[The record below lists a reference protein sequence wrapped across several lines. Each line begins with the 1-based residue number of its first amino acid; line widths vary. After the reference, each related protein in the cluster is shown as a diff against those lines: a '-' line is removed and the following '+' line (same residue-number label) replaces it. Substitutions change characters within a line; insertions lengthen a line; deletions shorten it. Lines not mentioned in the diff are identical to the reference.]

1 MARTKT
7 GSASS
12 ANQESSPSFWRSL
25 VCCVNP
31 RENST
36 PNNQPNSKKDRSKNN
51 NTSIALKTQNK
62 SSEKQETTDKSKNPV
77 KSDSGT
83 NTCLS
88 SDVKP
93 QVLTSKD
100 SGLNSPSPAS
110 NSPEPMAISA
120 SGDQDNTKRHASTD
134 SETGDQSKL
143 LPKYDQEVP
152 ERKES
157 LNSVNFIQNSES
169 NNKTE
174 KPQEISSAATNLI
187 TQVSQNQP
195 SLQQNVQQV
204 QDSHKVPTSSS
215 SNQNSAQHQ
224 QNSIHQ
230 ISDQQKLV
238 ESIGINF
245 SPYPVNREPGKPFY
259 GFVGEPTEENL
270 HRKCLLM
277 DLDETLV
284 HSSFHMVENPDFI
297 VEVEIDNS
305 ILQVYVK
312 KRPGVDAFLV
322 AMSELYECV
331 LFTASLNKYADPVSD
346 FLDPTGKVFGN
357 RRLFREQC
365 VNHNGSY
372 IKDISRIGRPLPQT
386 ILLDNCSVSYMF
398 QPDNGIPTTS
408 WFDDPTCTELS
419 ELIEP
424 LRVIASAEN
433 VYAGIRQFGG
443 IQKSPF
449 YQRNPHLWQHQ
460 QEFYNVGQFMNYNHI
475 QAQQQAVYGNS
486 GYNGGEHADDEED
499 EEEENEEFESR
510 GLSSGGGNDYEDDSQ
525 LLPKKGIEVNNSGDN
540 EQPSN

>member
-12 ANQESSPSFWRSL
+12 ANQESTPSFWRSL
-25 VCCVNP
+25 VCCVNS
-31 RENST
+31 REVST
-36 PNNQPNSKKDRSKNN
+36 PNNTTKSKKERSTN
-51 NTSIALKTQNK
+51 NTSIALKTQNR
-62 SSEKQETTDKSKNPV
+62 STEKQETSDKTNNYV
-77 KSDSGT
+77 KSDSGMK
-83 NTCLS
+83 TCVS

-110 NSPEPMAISA
+110 NSPEPVAISA
-120 SGDQDNTKRHASTD
+120 SGDKDNMKRHASTD

-143 LPKYDQEVP
+143 LPDQEVP

-157 LNSVNFIQNSES
+157 LNSVNFIQNSNS

-174 KPQEISSAATNLI
+174 KQQQKQEVSSAATNLI

-195 SLQQNVQQV
+195 SLQQNVHQV
-204 QDSHKVPTSSS
+204 QDSHTVPISSS
-215 SNQNSAQHQ
+215 SDQNSSAQ
-224 QNSIHQ
+224 QNSLHQ
-230 ISDQQKLV
+230 ICDRQKLV

-245 SPYPVNREPGKPFY
+245 SPYPVNRIPGQPFY

-284 HSSFHMVENPDFI
+284 HSSFHLVENPDFI

-499 EEEENEEFESR
+499 EEEDEEFESR
-510 GLSSGGGNDYEDDSQ
+510 GLTSGGGNNFGDDSQ
-525 LLPKKGIEVNNSGDN
+525 LLPNTRTEVKNSGDH